1 MIHHENEPLGNELR
15 EAWSRLV
22 GKGQMTWT
30 PTMAVIQ
37 RAKGCYLWTVDG
49 RRLVDFSS
57 GVLVNNIGYAHR
69 GFEARLVELMKGA
82 PRNAY
87 NTITPIQVEASSM
100 LLKSLSESNPRMEKL
115 LWAASGSE
123 AIQKA
128 MWCALHRYPDWPY
141 MLASKGGFHG
151 KKGLAADI
159 TGDSSANP
167 FVRMF
172 SFPLDDHS
180 LAEEQVWEE
189 LERYWSETDG
199 KISLLITEPYL
210 GAKGSYH
217 PPKWYHK
224 CLERWCRERDV
235 TFIFDEVQSCFGR
248 TGHMY
253 AFETYGVQPD
263 MVVLGKGMASG
274 VPTAAVAGRA
284 DLIDALDYGEG
295 SDTFSAH
302 PEACAAV
309 IATLEIFE
317 KEEIVRNARKIGVR
331 LGKALDRLQ
340 EKFSFIKAVRGE
352 GMVYGIEMD
361 TPETAGL
368 CVLEAYRAKSRRGV
382 HFLGPLA
389 GKVLRVSPPLIL
401 DRETLIDALYLL
413 DKAWSRILRA
423 S

>member
-128 MWCALHRYPDWPY
+128 MWCALHRYPDRPY

-317 KEEIVRNARKIGVR
+317 KEEIVRNARKIGV
-331 LGKALDRLQ
+331 
-340 EKFSFIKAVRGE
+340 
-352 GMVYGIEMD
+352 
-361 TPETAGL
+361 
-368 CVLEAYRAKSRRGV
+368 
-382 HFLGPLA
+382 
-389 GKVLRVSPPLIL
+389 
-401 DRETLIDALYLL
+401 
-413 DKAWSRILRA
+413 
-423 S
+423 